1 MARTAVVL
9 ASMARKKGG
18 TAVRAKRLETQP
30 WTNRK
35 GVVNR
40 WPLASPNY
48 LTPEGAEK
56 LRAELSH
63 LASVER
69 PKVVSEVAEAAAQ
82 GDRSE
87 NAEYIYG
94 KKRLREI
101 DRRIR
106 FLEKR
111 LENAVVVQPGENAA
125 AEVRFGATV
134 GVVDEDG
141 LSKSYTLVGPDEAAP
156 AAGTVSY
163 QSPLGKALL
172 KRKVGDI
179 VTVLRPAG
187 PVELEIVSIR
197 Y

>member
-1 MARTAVVL
+1 L
-9 ASMARKKGG
+9 SN
-18 TAVRAKRLETQP
+18 L
-30 WTNRK
+30 
-35 GVVNR
+35 
-40 WPLASPNY
+40 NY
-48 LTPEGAEK
+48 LTPAGAAK
-56 LRAELSH
+56 LQSELQQ
-63 LASVER
+63 LVAVER
-69 PKVVSEVAEAAAQ
+69 PKVVVEVRDAAAQ

-111 LENAVVVQPGENAA
+111 LENASIVVPGENAA

-134 GVVDEDG
+134 EIEDEEG
-141 LSKSYTLVGPDEAAP
+141 EKKSYTLVGPDEAAP
-156 AAGTVSY
+156 SAGSVSY

-172 KRKVGDI
+172 RRKVGDV
-179 VTVLRPAG
+179 VTVVRPAG
-187 PVELEIVSIR
+187 PMEYEILSIR